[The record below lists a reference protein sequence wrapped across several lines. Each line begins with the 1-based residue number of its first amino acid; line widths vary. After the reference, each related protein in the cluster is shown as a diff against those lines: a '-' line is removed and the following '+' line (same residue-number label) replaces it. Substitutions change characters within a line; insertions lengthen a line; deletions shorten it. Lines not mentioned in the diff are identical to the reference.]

1 VQVVRGDRVETRRVE
16 VGIVRQGAAELRS
29 GVSDGE
35 IVVARSGSFVRDG
48 DIVLSVPAPQAGR

>member
-1 VQVVRGDRVETRRVE
+1 MVDQVPLLDLK
-16 VGIVRQGAAELRS
+16 RQNKACEAELRS

-48 DIVLSVPAPQAGR
+48 DIVLSVPAPQSSAR